1 MLSYHIDC
9 PAENHHLSDTGNSG
23 TKNECRQDAPLWIIH
38 YAVVYTTESVSV
50 HCRLALQKRSMRIQT
65 LDLPPDAGRR
75 LFPQVIEDLALRT
88 PDRIIYEF
96 ATGTKVEDGFRTV
109 SCQQYANSINRVS
122 WFLDETLG
130 KATSNETVG
139 YVGLGL

>member
-1 MLSYHIDC
+1 
-9 PAENHHLSDTGNSG
+9 
-23 TKNECRQDAPLWIIH
+23 
-38 YAVVYTTESVSV
+38 
-50 HCRLALQKRSMRIQT
+50 MRVQSIA
-65 LDLPPDAGRR
+65 LPPDAGRR
-75 LFPQVIEDLALRT
+75 LFPQVIDDLAHRT

-96 ATGTKVEDGFRTV
+96 ATGAKVEEGFRTV
-109 SCQQYANSINRVS
+109 SCLDYANSINRVA